1 MVEQEQE
8 EQGRLEGP
16 RVRALFLGLLMLPA
30 CGGSEASPPS
40 RVPADLE
47 ARLAW
52 VGETAKGLWVV
63 AEGLAPS
70 PDGFFDQEEEAVLKR
85 VLHVPE
91 GHDLFRLHIL
101 GVPYLLGESGRVFPR
116 DGIPWESFG
125 IPAEGLSSRGR
136 LIWEGLGRGGPSP
149 VVSGAHRRSFLFIGE
164 PLSSGLSV
172 PLRWES
178 GQEEVFLEP
187 RHWTE
192 SERREFLQE
201 APSPSSP

>member
-1 MVEQEQE
+1 M
-8 EQGRLEGP
+8 
-16 RVRALFLGLLMLPA
+16 RALFLGLLMLPA
-30 CGGSEASPPS
+30 CGGEASSPS

-52 VGETAKGLWVV
+52 VGGTAKGLWVV

-101 GVPYLLGESGRVFPR
+101 GVPSLLGESGRVFPR
-116 DGIPWESFG
+116 GGMPWEGFG
-125 IPAEGLSSRGR
+125 IPAEGLSSRER
-136 LIWEGLGRGGPSP
+136 LIWEGLGRGGPFP
-149 VVSGAHRRSFLFIGE
+149 VASGAHRRSFLFIGE
-164 PLSSGLSV
+164 PLYSGPPV

-192 SERREFLQE
+192 SERRKFLQE
-201 APSPSSP
+201 TPSPSSP